1 MTKRQQ
7 NEAPVWITDPGHAWL
22 RVPLAD
28 YTAAGITASKF
39 SYVDAEYVYLEE
51 DCDAALYLDIYRDR
65 SPEQRGRNCQ
75 SLYCGTFCQPFREVH
90 FDSVHAKGNPRNMD
104 RIGGNVARDV
114 TAELQ
119 AERAAMLQA
128 AQASGPLV
136 IIRG

>member
-28 YTAAGITASKF
+28 YTAVGITASKF

-65 SPEQRGRNCQ
+65 SPEQ
-75 SLYCGTFCQPFREVH
+75 PFREVH

-104 RIGGNVARDV
+104 RIGGGVAREG
-114 TAELQ
+114 TPAEI
-119 AERAAMLQA
+119 LQA
-128 AQASGPLV
+128 AQDSGHLV
-136 IIRG
+136 IISS

>member
-1 MTKRQQ
+1 MTQHQIEMMQQ
-7 NEAPVWITDPGHAWL
+7 AEAPVWITDPGHAWL

-28 YTAAGITASKF
+28 YAAAGITASSS
-39 SYVDAEYVYLEE
+39 SYIDADYVYLEE
-51 DCDAALYLDIYRDR
+51 DADAGLYLDTVQI
-65 SPEQRGRNCQ
+65 PEQ
-75 SLYCGTFCQPFREVH
+75 SFREIH
-90 FDSVHAKGNPRNMD
+90 FDSVHMKGNPRNMD

-128 AQASGPLV
+128 AQDSGHLV